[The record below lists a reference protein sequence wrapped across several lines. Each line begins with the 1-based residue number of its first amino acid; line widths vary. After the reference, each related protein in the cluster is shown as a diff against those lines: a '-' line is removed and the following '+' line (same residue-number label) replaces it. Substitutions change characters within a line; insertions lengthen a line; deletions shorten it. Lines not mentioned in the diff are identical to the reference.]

1 MSLRDKQNSLYSR
14 GRLQE
19 AQLHANGHQTNPLGP
34 RTDHALEHM
43 AHISVSNHLKRAPTS
58 VVQGQQRATT
68 PNRSGTNTSSTQS
81 PRPFPTAAAVNH
93 RHQSPHGGI
102 AAVSSSDVR
111 NNNSPFRDV
120 YRGSIHTNHAV
131 NNNNAL
137 RHASPHH
144 ADSNTMS
151 QLYSPHT
158 HSGTTAMTRLRDVSS
173 THEGRVM
180 ATVRRRAEQVISR
193 YQRLHYISEEDAR
206 SLEYCKNHCEAFM
219 GNVESSL
226 RLGVTANEVMEQS
239 AVRQAFEQWQSCN
252 HLVTRA
258 QLVINAHAE
267 KSALSG
273 SKGGRS
279 GGNGSKLLGST
290 SQGSMTFNAPSHH
303 QHDHHHLDDGHPS
316 YVQRSLSP
324 FQTNQSDLGG
334 VGGFGAGGET
344 PRSHSPYGRTG
355 SNHSRPDTI
364 ASRSTA
370 APSATTT
377 NRGGGL
383 SRGDLQQGV
392 AELRALQQLKNHD
405 GDSAARTYELCCM
418 VYGAERGHVEFVSW
432 MSLLP
437 TDVMNTVAECVLGTN
452 HPNRSSTRVAADGY

>member
-1 MSLRDKQNSLYSR
+1 
-14 GRLQE
+14 
-19 AQLHANGHQTNPLGP
+19 
-34 RTDHALEHM
+34 
-43 AHISVSNHLKRAPTS
+43 
-58 VVQGQQRATT
+58 
-68 PNRSGTNTSSTQS
+68 
-81 PRPFPTAAAVNH
+81 
-93 RHQSPHGGI
+93 
-102 AAVSSSDVR
+102 
-111 NNNSPFRDV
+111 
-120 YRGSIHTNHAV
+120 
-131 NNNNAL
+131 
-137 RHASPHH
+137 
-144 ADSNTMS
+144 MS

-158 HSGTTAMTRLRDVSS
+158 HSGNTAMTRLRDVSS

-258 QLVINAHAE
+258 QLVINAHAD

-273 SKGGRS
+273 LKGGSR
-279 GGNGSKLLGST
+279 GGSKPFGS
-290 SQGSMTFNAPSHH
+290 SSSHAPSQH
-303 QHDHHHLDDGHPS
+303 QHDHHQGDDGHNS

-334 VGGFGAGGET
+334 VSGFGGVET

-377 NRGGGL
+377 SRGAGGGGL

-405 GDSAARTYELCCM
+405 GDSAARMYELCCM

-437 TDVMNTVAECVLGTN
+437 TDVMNTVAEYVLGSN
-452 HPNRSSTRVAADGY
+452 HPNRSATRVAADAY